1 MKGATEQAKSADY
14 KIVKLQSGIGFVKK
28 LLNDR
33 KSALAS
39 VMKLDKKVSPVVMN
53 QKKEEEPF
61 SVSSSVQ
68 MSLISNTSCSGLLC
82 CEGFA

>member
-33 KSALAS
+33 KNASAS
-39 VMKLDKKVSPVVMN
+39 VMKLDKESVACGDEPE
-53 QKKEEEPF
+53 KEEEPF
-61 SVSSSVQ
+61 GKCKCACAADFKFV
-68 MSLISNTSCSGLLC
+68 LFR
-82 CEGFA
+82 FAML